1 MENQFMS
8 IGQVI
13 RQRRTVKVL
22 ADEPLAEDLDRQI
35 IEDLI
40 ATAGWAP
47 FHFPAAPQ
55 HLQGNAMNAL
65 EPWRF
70 YILDT
75 AACRNLRQILVDKG
89 DATKVPKM
97 LAAASALIQVT
108 WLPNPSNASETK
120 LFEPTLGNMENIAA
134 AAAAIQNLLLLATA
148 RGIKTYWSSGGG
160 LRHPA
165 RMKSFGI
172 PDGEILLG
180 SVFLWADNIAT
191 IPTATGKMRRKRGPI
206 SGWSNWVDLEA

>member
-1 MENQFMS
+1 MEKQFMS

-35 IEDLI
+35 VEDLI

-47 FHFPAAPQ
+47 FHFPAAPA
-55 HLQGNAMNAL
+55 HRQGNAMNAL

-148 RGIKTYWSSGGG
+148 RGIKTYWSSGGA
-160 LRHPA
+160 LRRA
-165 RMKSFGI
+165 AGMKTLGI

-206 SGWSNWVDLEA
+206 SGWSNWVELQP